1 MCGRKNVVTKRRWDR
16 DRNESKIGERHRR
29 EGTGT
34 RRAAWWERRPNHIRL
49 HYLLLNMPVRSGDS
63 QGQAGRE
70 PLGSQLR
77 PLQHPQPQIWK
88 IKPARSRSGHR
99 CILSNIH
106 GRRFTRPSQP
116 EAAWVSA
123 SSAPSIYGRGFA
135 RPGRPEAAL
144 VSTSSLLLWKES
156 GPVTY

>member
-1 MCGRKNVVTKRRWDR
+1 MVTKRRRGR
-16 DRNESKIGERHRR
+16 DRNGSKIGERHKR

-49 HYLLLNMPVRSGDS
+49 HYLLLNMPVRSGDL

-88 IKPARSRSGHR
+88 IKPAGSRSDHR
-99 CILSNIH
+99 
-106 GRRFTRPSQP
+106 
-116 EAAWVSA
+116 
-123 SSAPSIYGRGFA
+123 RGFA
-135 RPGRPEAAL
+135 RPSRPEAAL
-144 VSTSSLLLWKES
+144 VPASFAPLVEGAGACDVLRL
-156 GPVTY
+156 